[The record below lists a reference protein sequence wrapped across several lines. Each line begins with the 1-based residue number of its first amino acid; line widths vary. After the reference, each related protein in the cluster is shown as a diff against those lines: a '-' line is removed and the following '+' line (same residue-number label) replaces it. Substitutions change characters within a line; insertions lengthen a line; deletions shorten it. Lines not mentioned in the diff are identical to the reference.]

1 MEIDFNVIIRLTSVR
16 LGVSEEV
23 CREAIMF
30 HWENVN
36 DILSNVSYSKVKIKG
51 FANFEVRKN
60 FLKKQEGK
68 LLSKLN
74 YLRVAVEKNPSKKN
88 LALLAGT
95 EDKYNQFLEIYS
107 KYWKD
112 ETNQTDPGGMDE
124 LLPGQD

>member
-30 HWENVN
+30 HWENIN

-88 LALLAGT
+88 LSLLAGT